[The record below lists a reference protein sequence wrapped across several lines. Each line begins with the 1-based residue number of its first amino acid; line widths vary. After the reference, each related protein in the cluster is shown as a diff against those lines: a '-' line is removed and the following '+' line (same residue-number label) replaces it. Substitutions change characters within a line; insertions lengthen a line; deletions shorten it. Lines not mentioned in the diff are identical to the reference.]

1 MNYIKLVAQ
10 STHSGP
16 GIRVVL
22 YVSGCRN
29 CCPGC
34 QNPET
39 WCFAAGEAF
48 TLEVEQHIFNLLDKP
63 YIAGLTLCGG
73 EPMEEE
79 NQVGLI
85 NLLASVKGKFPDKS
99 IWCYTGYEWS
109 DLMIGGKKNI
119 GITLALLGYIDVL
132 ITGRYIESLRDITN
146 NNLYRGSRNQRLVD
160 VQESLAMS
168 GFMVLVPDIS
178 NNNYKKVEEY
188 IDEYGCLG

>member
-1 MNYIKLVAQ
+1 MNYIKIASQ

-34 QNPET
+34 QNPDT
-39 WCFAAGEAF
+39 WCFAAGELF
-48 TLEVEQHIFNLLDKP
+48 TPETEQHILSLLDKP

-85 NLLASVKGKFPDKS
+85 NLLAAVKAKFPAKS
-99 IWCYTGYEWS
+99 IWCYTGYEWD
-109 DLMIGGKKNI
+109 DLMPSGKKNI
-119 GITLALLGYIDVL
+119 GVTIALLRYIDVL
-132 ITGRYIESLRDITN
+132 ITGRYIDSLRDITN
-146 NNLYRGSRNQRLVD
+146 NNIFRGSRNQRVLD
-160 VQESLAMS
+160 VQESLNRN
-168 GFMVLVPDIS
+168 GIKVLLPNIS
-178 NNNYKKVEEY
+178 NNEYKNLEDFANECR
-188 IDEYGCLG
+188 CLG